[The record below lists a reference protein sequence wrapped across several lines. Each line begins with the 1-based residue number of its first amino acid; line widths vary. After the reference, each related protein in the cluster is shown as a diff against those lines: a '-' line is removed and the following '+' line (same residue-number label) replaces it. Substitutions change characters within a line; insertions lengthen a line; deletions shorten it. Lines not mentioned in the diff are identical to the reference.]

1 MYKNIKFYFLNELLY
16 LGYYLN
22 MLPYLLNI
30 IKRNSKTV
38 FKIIIISG
46 KWCNFLNG
54 NLFIRIVVMEIT
66 AVHVQRLRR
75 TMC

>member
-38 FKIIIISG
+38 FKKKSQFLGSG
-46 KWCNFLNG
+46 VTFSTAIY
-54 NLFIRIVVMEIT
+54 LFVLSSWKLQLCMPND
-66 AVHVQRLRR
+66 
-75 TMC
+75 